1 VSELKNWH
9 NQTLGANVVE
19 ALQKNYFTACYVNT
33 RQEALDKL
41 AALIPSDAAVE
52 IGGSWTINEIG
63 IDTLLADRGNTVVFN
78 HNKPGLSPEEV
89 AAFRRSQLTCDVF
102 LTGANALTLQ
112 GEIVNVDGVGN
123 RVAAMMFGPKKVI
136 VIVGINKL
144 VANVEAA
151 MERIKLVAAPINN
164 KRLNRPNPCT
174 ATGQCMDCKGPN
186 RICNVTTIMHKRPL
200 ATDVEIIIVGEELG
214 F

>member
-1 VSELKNWH
+1 MSELKNWH
-9 NQTLGANVVE
+9 NQTLGAKVVE
-19 ALQKNYFTACYVNT
+19 ALQKNNFTACYMHT

-41 AALIPSDAAVE
+41 AALIPSDAAVG
-52 IGGSWTINEIG
+52 IGGSWTLNEIG
-63 IDTLLADRGNTVVFN
+63 IDTLLAERGNTVFN

-123 RVAAMMFGPKKVI
+123 RVAAMMFGPNKVI

-144 VANVEAA
+144 VADVEAA
-151 MERIKLVAAPINN
+151 MERIRQVAAPINN

-174 ATGQCMDCKGPN
+174 AMGQCMDCKGLT

-200 ATDVEIIIVGEELG
+200 ATDVEIIIIGEELG